1 MYNSKIIGW
10 RLRVWKGLKIIYR
23 MNRMESKVFEVQS
36 ANSRLV
42 TQKTTI
48 IRADKLKELVERII

>member
-1 MYNSKIIGW
+1 M
-10 RLRVWKGLKIIYR
+10 WKGLKIIYR

-48 IRADKLKELVERII
+48 IRADELKELVERII